1 MWLIAVLLTFVLSM
15 ALSMYA
21 MPKVV
26 AVAKKYSI
34 YDRKDERKS
43 HKGQIP
49 RLGGVLFVPITFFC
63 TCLVWG
69 IYSRYGSFA
78 IDENAVNFTEILFC
92 SCALVLIYSVG
103 LIDDLLGMSSRL
115 KFVAQLTAGFMLVLA
130 GYSMVSGHGVAGI
143 YEVPDWI
150 YIPATLLIVLL
161 VLNAVNLID
170 GLDGLASGLSAIAM
184 IYYSIALFQEK
195 AYLFVMVST
204 AVLGVLLA
212 FMYFNLWGERS
223 GKKIFMGDTGAL
235 SLGLIICILGFRLF
249 HHPEID
255 RHFAF
260 NPIVL
265 SFAPVFLPGLDV
277 VRVFFLRLRKGL
289 SPFSP
294 DRSHIHHLLLDAGL
308 TARSTLVVLLAVQV
322 LLIVINLFLSV
333 WININLLLALDIVV
347 WFAFS
352 YEVKKKAMARGR

>member
-43 HKGQIP
+43 HKGLIP

-63 TCLVWG
+63 SCLVWG
-69 IYSRYGSFA
+69 IFSRYGSFEL
-78 IDENAVNFTEILFC
+78 DEYAVNFTEIVFC
-92 SCALVLIYSVG
+92 SCALVLIYSIG

-115 KFVAQLTAGFMLVLA
+115 KFVAQLAAAFMITLA
-130 GYSMVSGHGVAGI
+130 GYSMVSGYGVAGI
-143 YEVPDWI
+143 YEVSDLI
-150 YIPATLLIVLL
+150 YIPASLLVVLL
-161 VLNAVNLID
+161 VLNAINLID

-184 IYYSIALFQEK
+184 GYYSFALFEEK
-195 AYLFVMVST
+195 AYLFVMVSM

-223 GKKIFMGDTGAL
+223 GNKIFMGDTGAL

-249 HHPEID
+249 HHPEIGSRFD
-255 RHFAF
+255 F

-265 SFAPVFLPGLDV
+265 SFSPVFLPCLDV

-289 SPFSP
+289 SPFNP

-308 TARSTLVVLLAVQV
+308 TARITLVVLLTIQV
-322 LLIVINLFLSV
+322 LLIAINLLLSV
-333 WININLLLALDIVV
+333 WININLLLVLDLIL

-352 YEVKKKAMARGR
+352 YEVKKRAMARGK